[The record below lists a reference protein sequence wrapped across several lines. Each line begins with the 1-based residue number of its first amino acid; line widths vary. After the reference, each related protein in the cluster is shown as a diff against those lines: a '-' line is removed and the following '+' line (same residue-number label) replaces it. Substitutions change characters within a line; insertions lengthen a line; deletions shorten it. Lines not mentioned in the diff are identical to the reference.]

1 MARKFGGTVKKTD
14 TVLVT
19 SVDLASADVTGVLP
33 VANGGTGS
41 GSYTNG
47 QLLIGNTSG
56 NTLTKA
62 TLTAGSGI
70 SITNGGGSITIA
82 SSGGGLTNWS
92 ESAGTY
98 SSKDWKRFYP
108 VSGTN
113 VNVVFSPLGTGSI
126 QAHVPDG
133 TATGGNQRGSKAVD
147 WQINRSIA
155 SQVASGD
162 SSTVSG
168 GRGNRATSAYATVI
182 GGALNTASGSGSVCG
197 GYYNTASGPQTGCL
211 SGQYNTAAGSKSTVA
226 GGKYNVANGSYSFIG
241 CGRDNTADGT
251 RSIIVGG
258 RQNRAEGTYSVVLGG
273 YQATAR
279 TIYGAVVYASGKFGT
294 RGDAQKG
301 SYVLRG
307 LTTDATPKVLTADA
321 GAAST
326 TNQVVLPNNSA
337 YTFKAL
343 VTSHRTDTVS
353 GYTHRASWS
362 VEGVAVRDA
371 NAASTL
377 VSATINTIYNTPGW
391 TLAVA
396 TDTTNGCVKFT
407 FTGEAAK
414 TIRTVAVVET
424 CEVTS

>member
-41 GSYTNG
+41 GSYTDG
-47 QLLIGNTSG
+47 QLLIGNTASG

-82 SSGGGLTNWS
+82 SSGGLTNFT
-92 ESAGTY
+92 ESTGTY
-98 SSKDWKRFYP
+98 SSQTYVALVP
-108 VSGTN
+108 ASGTN
-113 VNVVFSPLGTGSI
+113 VNAVFGRLGNGYLSAAI
-126 QAHVPDG
+126 PDG
-133 TATGGNQRGSKAVD
+133 TSTGGNQRGTYAADFQTS
-147 WQINRSIA
+147 RSA
-155 SQVASGD
+155 ATMVASG
-162 SSTVSG
+162 TG
-168 GRGNRATSAYATVI
+168 AFLAGTS
-182 GGALNTASGSGSVCG
+182 NTASGGRSAAVGASNVSSGAYSLSCG
-197 GYYNTASGPQTGCL
+197 N
-211 SGQYNTAAGSKSTVA
+211 N
-226 GGKYNVANGSYSFIG
+226 NI
-241 CGRDNTADGT
+241 ADGT
-251 RSIIVGG
+251 YSIATGKSSTVRGLYGVRSH
-258 RQNRAEGTYSVVLGG
+258 
-273 YQATAR
+273 
-279 TIYGAVVYASGKFGT
+279 ASGIFAT
-294 RGDAQKG
+294 RGDAQRG
-301 SYVLRG
+301 DYTLRG

-337 YTFKAL
+337 YTFKAM

-353 GYTHRASWS
+353 GYTHRASWI
-362 VEGVAVRDA
+362 VDGIAVRDA

>member
-41 GSYTNG
+41 GSYTDG
-47 QLLIGNTSG
+47 QLLIGSTAG

-62 TLTAGSGI
+62 TLTAGSNI
-70 SITNGGGSITIA
+70 TITNGSGSITIAA
-82 SSGGGLTNWS
+82 SSGGGLTNFT
-92 ESAGTY
+92 ESTGTY
-98 SSKDWKRFYP
+98 SSQTYVALVP
-108 VSGTN
+108 ASGTN
-113 VNVVFSPLGTGSI
+113 VNAVFGRLGTGYLSAQI
-126 QAHVPDG
+126 PTG
-133 TATGGNQRGSKAVD
+133 TSSGGNQRGIFSVD
-147 WQINRSIA
+147 WQTKRSNA
-155 SQVASGD
+155 NQVASGYYSVVAGGYSNKATNNY
-162 SSTVSG
+162 SSVTG
-168 GRGNRATSAYATVI
+168 GFT
-182 GGALNTASGSGSVCG
+182 NTASGLMSSVVGGTQCTASGSTTIAG
-197 GYYNTASGPQTGCL
+197 GKSNTASGTSAVTVG
-211 SGQYNTAAGSKSTVA
+211 GAYNAAGGDYSSVL
-226 GGKYNVANGSYSFIG
+226 GGLRG
-241 CGRDNTADGT
+241 TT
-251 RSIIVGG
+251 RSI
-258 RQNRAEGTYSVVLGG
+258 
-273 YQATAR
+273 
-279 TIYGAVVYASGKFGT
+279 YGCSAYASGRFAT
-294 RGDAQKG
+294 DGDAQGRKL
-301 SYVLRG
+301 VLRA
-307 LTTDATPKVLTADA
+307 LTTDATATVLTTNQSAA
-321 GAAST
+321 GTS
-326 TNQVVLPNNSA
+326 NQVVLPNNSA

-362 VEGVAVRDA
+362 VEGIAIRDA